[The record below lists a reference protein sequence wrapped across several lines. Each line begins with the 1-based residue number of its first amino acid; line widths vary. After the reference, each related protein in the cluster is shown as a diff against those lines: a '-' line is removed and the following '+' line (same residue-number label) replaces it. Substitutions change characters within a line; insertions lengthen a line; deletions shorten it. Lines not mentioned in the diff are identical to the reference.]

1 MDPLI
6 ILGLVAV
13 GVFAGIIG
21 AIFGLGGG
29 IIFVPFLTIVF
40 GLSATEAAAISL
52 VGIVASSVGAASLYV
67 ERGKTNVR
75 LGLLLEITSA
85 LGAIIGALIAGYLA
99 DWLLLCVFSA
109 MLLYS
114 AAHMILH
121 KERIVDAPEGGNG
134 LIFSYFDES
143 ERRVRKYQVE
153 NLRAGMSLCTVA
165 GAISSMTG
173 VGGGVIKVPVMN
185 MVMHVP
191 VKIASATSSY
201 MIGIT
206 AFSGALMFF
215 LNGYIILDYAAGI
228 AIGSF
233 IGSLIGVRISGRI
246 GAGSFRKY
254 LSVLLVIVAVLELLK
269 AGGML

>member
-40 GLSATEAAAISL
+40 GLSASEAAAASL
-52 VGIVASSVGAASLYV
+52 IGIVASSVGAASLYV
-67 ERGKTNVR
+67 EKGKSNVR

-85 LGAIIGALIAGYLA
+85 LGAIIGAMIAGFLA

-114 AAHMILH
+114 AAHMVLH
-121 KERIVDAPEGGNG
+121 KEKVVDAPEDSRG
-134 LIFSYFDES
+134 LVFSYFDEK
-143 ERRVRKYQVE
+143 EKRVRKYQVE
-153 NLRAGMSLCTVA
+153 NVRQGMSICTVA

-185 MVMHVP
+185 IIMHVP
-191 VKIASATSSY
+191 VKIATATSSY

-215 LNGYIILDYAAGI
+215 LSGHVLLDYAAGI

-233 IGSLIGVRISGRI
+233 FGSLIGVKISGKMA
-246 GAGSFRKY
+246 AGSFRKY
-254 LSVLLVIVAVLELLK
+254 LSIVLIIIAAIELLK
-269 AGGML
+269 AGGMM